1 MILYLSQKSRFQHLI
16 VIDRNLLC
24 NINTCITLSPSN
36 TMLTDVFTTATL
48 TITLAIAWMLTVV
61 SGTLMC
67 ITFQLFIKLHMV
79 LRLDWIRWW
88 TSICNHSSSIPS
100 AWLLEI
106 IRNLCQMIR
115 NSCLD
120 LIGEHTS
127 RSKGQC
133 AQNILLYVLTGTWFT
148 VVIPSYWLCRNIIL
162 LLHYS

>member
-1 MILYLSQKSRFQHLI
+1 MVFYLSKKSRFQHLI
-16 VIDRNLLC
+16 IIDWNLLC
-24 NINTCITLSPSN
+24 DIYTCIPLNSTN
-36 TMLTDVFTTATL
+36 TMLTDIFTTTTL

-79 LRLDWIRWW
+79 LWFDWIRWW
-88 TSICNHSSSIPS
+88 ASICNHSSSISS

-106 IRNLCQMIR
+106 IRNLSQMIR
-115 NSCLD
+115 NSCLN

-133 AQNILLYVLTGTWFT
+133 AQNILLYVFTGAWFT
-148 VVIPSYWLCRNIIL
+148 IIIPSYWLCRNIIL
-162 LLHYS
+162 LPHYS